1 MILSIPA
8 TSMNFFGGRKILATW
23 GYSPAQKVAA
33 TNRDRMA
40 FRLGW
45 CASVVVDDAIVAVV
59 DDDDVNDVN
68 DVEDN
73 FVVDDG
79 FELVLMFNPS
89 CIELNKPRSI
99 RWPRRSTWVV

>member
-1 MILSIPA
+1 MILIIPA
-8 TSMNFFGGRKILATW
+8 TSMNFFGGRKTLATW

-33 TNRDRMA
+33 TNLDRMA

-45 CASVVVDDAIVAVV
+45 CTAVVV
-59 DDDDVNDVN
+59 DDDDVNDV
-68 DVEDN
+68 DIEDD
-73 FVVDDG
+73 FVVDDR

-99 RWPRRSTWVV
+99 RCPRRSIWVV